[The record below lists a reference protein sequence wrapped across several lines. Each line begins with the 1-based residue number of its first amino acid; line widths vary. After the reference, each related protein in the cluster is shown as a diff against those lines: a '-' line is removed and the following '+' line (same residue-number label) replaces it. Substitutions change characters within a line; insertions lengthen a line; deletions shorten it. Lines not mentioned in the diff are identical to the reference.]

1 MRKFITP
8 LLIMSVVMLTGCGG
22 GGSDSGDVESTFEGI
37 WAGTWTS
44 PSIPANGTASI
55 IVQSDGTF
63 TGTSNIQGGAS
74 GGSITGSINNDGL
87 VTGSV
92 QYSGQ
97 AASGISGTLGTVDG
111 TTLTGTLVQTLGSG
125 NHNVTYNLTLQ

>member
-8 LLIMSVVMLTGCGG
+8 LLILSVVILTGCGG
-22 GGSDSGDVESTFEGI
+22 GGSDSGEVESTFEGI

-44 PSIPANGTASI
+44 ASIPANGTASI
-55 IVQSDGTF
+55 IVASDGTF
-63 TGTSNIQGGAS
+63 TGTSNVQGGAS
-74 GGSITGSINNDGL
+74 GGSVTGTINNDGL
-87 VTGSV
+87 VSGTV

-97 AASGISGTLGTVDG
+97 SASAISGTLGTLDG
-111 TTLTGTLVQTLGSG
+111 TALTGTLVQTLGST